1 MSRVPPL
8 LKIDPEWPATADSPN
23 WVAICA
29 AEWDADN
36 YFHLSGHIGVERGQY
51 CVDAINQYAA
61 LQKRCEQLEEALR
74 QGSLQLEMAA
84 DCIENRRYDEALLHC
99 RSLVRLREAA
109 LSKGRV

>member
-1 MSRVPPL
+1 MGEIKRYRASELAKLP
-8 LKIDPEWPATADSPN
+8 ADSDD
-23 WVAICA
+23 VV
-29 AEWDADN
+29 
-36 YFHLSGHIGVERGQY
+36 LSSAY
-51 CVDAINQYAA
+51 DA

-109 LSKGRV
+109 LSKGSV